1 MRSVTQCLAGKRLV
15 VVRLMNGEET
25 WVRERKG
32 VGGVTFGG
40 KKVGSE
46 LSLEEKKLTQI
57 SELEDEMRYWVESK

>member
-1 MRSVTQCLAGKRLV
+1 
-15 VVRLMNGEET
+15 MNGEET

-46 LSLEEKKLTQI
+46 LSLEEEKLTQI
-57 SELEDEMRYWVESK
+57 SELEDKMRCRVESK